1 MEQIQSTAG
10 FQDGSQREAQGSAG
24 VSLDLGAVEGH
35 ELWKVCDGA
44 LPSCLAPASAFTRL
58 VHTKELT
65 NLQPPAGRPYHILI
79 VAPFL
84 LFFAKQV

>member
-1 MEQIQSTAG
+1 MG
-10 FQDGSQREAQGSAG
+10 LRERLKVQLECPWTWELRT
-24 VSLDLGAVEGH
+24 VSSYG
-35 ELWKVCDGA
+35 KVWDGA